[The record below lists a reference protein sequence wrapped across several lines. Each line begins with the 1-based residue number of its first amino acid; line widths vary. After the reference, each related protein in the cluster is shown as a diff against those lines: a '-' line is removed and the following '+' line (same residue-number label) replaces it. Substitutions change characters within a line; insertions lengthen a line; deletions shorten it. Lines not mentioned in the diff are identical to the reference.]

1 MALSN
6 KLQINTG
13 IINRFQKSALDN
25 QSQQKPKINE
35 KNKIVVIP
43 YMVVSGTTILT
54 DTGEYRSNEN
64 LDNYGQRK
72 VLWNGKDNIILIP
85 KGWGKLVPYK
95 DGKPVGKNLEADEVR
110 KIYNTVLPDNNRY
123 YFNGL
128 VQSHIQGMEIS
139 DSNLFNDIKQ
149 TQNME
154 SITMIFTNW
163 NPDQNELEFFYEMP
177 EISANT
183 WYKIESASVEYV
195 EGEYNKTI
203 ITFTS
208 INDELSSSG
217 RAIDQYFHR
226 SAPGEG
232 FPRYNIKYNEK
243 TKKKEPILDPQ
254 YLKDIPITSVQI
266 ELFGTGIINS
276 ITCLG
281 RKATNGIT
289 NTLKPSHILFNSALL
304 APITTR
310 ISKTSLPVS
319 TFYMTLALHTDVR
332 FYYKDI
338 QQKWNSYYNEQTRPN
353 TQGMLAIE
361 TSIADLRKTNI
372 QVDKSSGNVIEPPTP
387 ILSDKAILATWTNKD
402 KIWDENEIT
411 LTAAKS
417 STGGQEDNKFRLWV
431 DPTPLLATKKSSF
444 NDSNDYH
451 YLDLYTTNNTEATAT
466 HTKHDW
472 LNILGLAYWD
482 TLKLPLDMTTVCA
495 WTPSSIPV
503 IGGLFN
509 SLGLGKVFAWQSAQ
523 TWTPSKLFGGLI
535 PSITAEYFAT
545 YFNQVQLVDR
555 VLIPFGALRNNTD
568 DTSVPLAGIGSQN
581 TTIRLEL
588 TDLVGERNGATTTTI
603 NTIDLGQ
610 GYNPKDGTWSGK
622 GWGFDPKK
630 HFALKINDKTDGF
643 LIDAVIFKAI
653 AKCNYRITFWNDND
667 PTNPI
672 PVWQGRYMTE
682 SKWDNMDRS
691 WTNFISF
698 SPWNNNLSN
707 NQSFTYPKPYK
718 PGIPPKSGTVV
729 PFSYSIDEGGI
740 NQLLA
745 NTKFAPTKDDI
756 ENHCSNPTKGQNTVI
771 SYSYLINIS
780 DFIHVVYPANYQGDP
795 FTINWWKNKKKFI
808 KSFGPSLEVN
818 QGTYVSTP
826 RQTWNQAIT
835 DGRFLSNNLDSVSI
849 YYGQD
854 TNPVRNGVAGI
865 NSQSPTFTFT
875 EQEEGTSP
883 QLFTI
888 EQEGEWW
895 NKWKFGESWRWK
907 YGSNKFNFKVDI
919 IFEDD
924 IQPDRINWDKNKY
937 YINITYT
944 MTFPEPNDESDNHS
958 FIFNMYNNVNVIT
971 RLPEEWNMS
980 NSIADFLNNSF
991 INPFLNSIKFN
1002 Q

>member
-95 DGKPVGKNLEADEVR
+95 DGKPVGKNVEADEVR

-417 STGGQEDNKFRLWV
+417 STGGTR
-431 DPTPLLATKKSSF
+431 
-444 NDSNDYH
+444 
-451 YLDLYTTNNTEATAT
+451 
-466 HTKHDW
+466 
-472 LNILGLAYWD
+472 
-482 TLKLPLDMTTVCA
+482 
-495 WTPSSIPV
+495 
-503 IGGLFN
+503 
-509 SLGLGKVFAWQSAQ
+509 
-523 TWTPSKLFGGLI
+523 
-535 PSITAEYFAT
+535 
-545 YFNQVQLVDR
+545 
-555 VLIPFGALRNNTD
+555 
-568 DTSVPLAGIGSQN
+568 
-581 TTIRLEL
+581 
-588 TDLVGERNGATTTTI
+588 
-603 NTIDLGQ
+603 GQ
-610 GYNPKDGTWSGK
+610 
-622 GWGFDPKK
+622 
-630 HFALKINDKTDGF
+630 
-643 LIDAVIFKAI
+643 
-653 AKCNYRITFWNDND
+653 
-667 PTNPI
+667 
-672 PVWQGRYMTE
+672 
-682 SKWDNMDRS
+682 
-691 WTNFISF
+691 
-698 SPWNNNLSN
+698 
-707 NQSFTYPKPYK
+707 
-718 PGIPPKSGTVV
+718 
-729 PFSYSIDEGGI
+729 
-740 NQLLA
+740 
-745 NTKFAPTKDDI
+745 
-756 ENHCSNPTKGQNTVI
+756 
-771 SYSYLINIS
+771 
-780 DFIHVVYPANYQGDP
+780 
-795 FTINWWKNKKKFI
+795 
-808 KSFGPSLEVN
+808 
-818 QGTYVSTP
+818 
-826 RQTWNQAIT
+826 
-835 DGRFLSNNLDSVSI
+835 
-849 YYGQD
+849 
-854 TNPVRNGVAGI
+854 
-865 NSQSPTFTFT
+865 
-875 EQEEGTSP
+875 
-883 QLFTI
+883 
-888 EQEGEWW
+888 
-895 NKWKFGESWRWK
+895 
-907 YGSNKFNFKVDI
+907 
-919 IFEDD
+919 
-924 IQPDRINWDKNKY
+924 
-937 YINITYT
+937 
-944 MTFPEPNDESDNHS
+944 
-958 FIFNMYNNVNVIT
+958 
-971 RLPEEWNMS
+971 
-980 NSIADFLNNSF
+980 
-991 INPFLNSIKFN
+991 
-1002 Q
+1002 